1 MARLSPRVIIYNLF
15 VGEHVSRLY
24 VPMRDSLTPCV
35 GGQLYSAKED
45 SVWLNIAL
53 GGHNVL
59 I

>member
-1 MARLSPRVIIYNLF
+1 MIIYNLF